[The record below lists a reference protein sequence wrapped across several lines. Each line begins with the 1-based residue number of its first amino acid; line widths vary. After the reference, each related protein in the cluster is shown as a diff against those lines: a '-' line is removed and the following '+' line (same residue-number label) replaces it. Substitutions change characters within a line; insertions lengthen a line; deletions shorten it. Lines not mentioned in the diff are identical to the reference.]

1 MPHPSW
7 PPTIGALAVTLA
19 LLGGTVTPCAGQVF
33 LSSEPR
39 PEFAIG
45 PLFIVG
51 TVRPDLGPVSVRV
64 SWSITLPPKRTLKDV
79 GRALY
84 LLWPGEVVANTAPG
98 QADPTLRRY
107 VEDRGFTTVS
117 EGRLALESRDR
128 AQLGTAAQSTR
139 IAETASFVTFYK
151 TGTNPAQSGLG
162 TFIEIPA
169 MPLLVD
175 PVSLMSLPLTFRDM
189 ITPKPATWLEG
200 LFLGRRYVLNMSA
213 GGAGSVALYSL
224 YLDQR
229 HHVVPLGRDFS
240 LLIAT
245 FMDADHLRLEEIA
258 PPSATRRPSRVRAGA
273 ETISLPITASEG
285 NVPQVLK
292 VQFSY
297 FSGPLPWRPILISIA
312 LLLLSNLMGAY
323 LFAGQIGEM
332 LRRRFHLQRAARRRR
347 LGATVPGPEVLA
359 RVTPG
364 TTTYDEVLALCGRPG
379 EEIERH
385 RSPAVRTLVY
395 RGTRRTP
402 QCRWQL
408 GPLTVVRHW
417 DEEQHE
423 VSIELENDRVSS
435 VHSRVRRFQA

>member
-1 MPHPSW
+1 
-7 PPTIGALAVTLA
+7 
-19 LLGGTVTPCAGQVF
+19 
-33 LSSEPR
+33 
-39 PEFAIG
+39 
-45 PLFIVG
+45 
-51 TVRPDLGPVSVRV
+51 
-64 SWSITLPPKRTLKDV
+64 
-79 GRALY
+79 
-84 LLWPGEVVANTAPG
+84 
-98 QADPTLRRY
+98 
-107 VEDRGFTTVS
+107 
-117 EGRLALESRDR
+117 
-128 AQLGTAAQSTR
+128 
-139 IAETASFVTFYK
+139 
-151 TGTNPAQSGLG
+151 
-162 TFIEIPA
+162 
-169 MPLLVD
+169 MPLLTD

-189 ITPKPATWLEG
+189 ITLKPATWLEET
-200 LFLGRRYVLNMSA
+200 FLGRRYVLNMSA

-273 ETISLPITASEG
+273 ETVSLPITASEG

-323 LFAGQIGEM
+323 LFAGQIGQM

-364 TTTYDEVLALCGRPG
+364 ATTYDEVLALCGRPG

-423 VSIELENDRVSS
+423 VNIELENDRVSS
-435 VHSRVRRFQA
+435 VQSRVRRLMA